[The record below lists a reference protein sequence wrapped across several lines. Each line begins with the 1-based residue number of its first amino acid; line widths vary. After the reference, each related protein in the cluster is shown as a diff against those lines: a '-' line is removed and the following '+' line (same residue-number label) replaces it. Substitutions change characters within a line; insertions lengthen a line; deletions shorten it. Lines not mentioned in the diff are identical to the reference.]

1 MCALGVIWGG
11 SFLFIKISLETVGPW
26 TSAAMRTLIAGIFL
40 SVIAPAMGQHF
51 RHIQNLKSWVY
62 GILIGAISIALP
74 LYLLSW
80 GQQHVSSAFA
90 GVSMSAVP
98 LLVLPLVY
106 IFSPDESIGP
116 RRIIGFLLGFL
127 GILVLF
133 DLEFTKIGSNLTE
146 VLGQLACF
154 TAALCYAVGSVMT
167 RNAPRMPQLIFAAI
181 TLMAAALILTPL
193 ALYYEG
199 VPTEISLRS
208 LSSLLYLAVF
218 ASALG
223 AVLRIHIT
231 KSAGSLFMSLTTY
244 QIPIWAIVYSVTF
257 SNEELPPTLFIGLL
271 IILLGIGISQSRAII
286 GFLKN

>member
-26 TSAAMRTLIAGIFL
+26 TSAAIRTLIAGILL
-40 SVIAPAMGQHF
+40 STIAPTMGQKLT
-51 RHIQNLKSWVY
+51 HIQNLRSWVF
-62 GILIGAISIALP
+62 GILIGVVSIALP

-90 GVSMSAVP
+90 GVSMSSIP

-127 GILVLF
+127 GIIVLF
-133 DLEFTKIGSNLTE
+133 DFETSEIGTNLTE

-154 TAALCYAVGSVMT
+154 MAALCYAVGSVLT
-167 RNAPRMPQLIFAAI
+167 RNAPRMPPLIFAAI
-181 TLMAAALILTPL
+181 TLIAAALILTPL
-193 ALYYEG
+193 AIYYEG
-199 VPTEISLRS
+199 FPTKISLRS
-208 LSSLLYLAVF
+208 LSSLLYLAIF

-244 QIPIWAIVYSVTF
+244 QIPIWAILYSVTF

-271 IILLGIGISQSRAII
+271 IILLGIGTSQSRAII
-286 GFLKN
+286 GFLKK

>member
-26 TSAAMRTLIAGIFL
+26 TSAAMRTLIAGILL
-40 SVIAPAMGQHF
+40 STIAPTMGQKLT
-51 RHIQNLKSWVY
+51 HIQNLRSWVF
-62 GILIGAISIALP
+62 GILIGVVSIALP

-90 GVSMSAVP
+90 GVSMSSIP

-127 GILVLF
+127 GIVVLF
-133 DLEFTKIGSNLTE
+133 DLETTEIGTNLTE

-154 TAALCYAVGSVMT
+154 MAALCYAVGSVLT
-167 RNAPRMPQLIFAAI
+167 RNAPRMPPLIFAAI

-193 ALYYEG
+193 AIYYEG
-199 VPTEISLRS
+199 FPTEISLRS
-208 LSSLLYLAVF
+208 LSSLLYLAIF

-244 QIPIWAIVYSVTF
+244 QIPIWAILYSVTF

-271 IILLGIGISQSRAII
+271 IILLGIGTSQSRAII
-286 GFLKN
+286 GFLKK